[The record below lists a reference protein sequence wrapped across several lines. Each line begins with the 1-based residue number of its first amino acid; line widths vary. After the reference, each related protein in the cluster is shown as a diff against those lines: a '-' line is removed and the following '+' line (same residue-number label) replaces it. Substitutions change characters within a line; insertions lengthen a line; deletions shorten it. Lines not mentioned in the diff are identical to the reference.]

1 MGPGRAEPHAA
12 GAGQFSSQGAG
23 AAQHWEQRQGLEA
36 CPAGLISLYTS
47 RTARSAHMSQA
58 TFRASQFGSAAMALC
73 ILATSAL
80 WIRRTGLGT
89 ALSAADGEEVQQSAM
104 FEVVMEGRDQVGNVP
119 SVCSVYCTVG
129 YSGPQD
135 PSQGATCCLSGN
147 PCSMRTLFDLC
158 RAGCVS
164 GMFRVRHDLGRG
176 LGCMGFGAFGMS
188 IPEVKSTGQAFYVHG
203 CTHRWGRGFSSSETV
218 KYHLSARGKRATGT
232 RGCGSG
238 CQYTLSGQVQWRS

>member
-1 MGPGRAEPHAA
+1 
-12 GAGQFSSQGAG
+12 
-23 AAQHWEQRQGLEA
+23 
-36 CPAGLISLYTS
+36 
-47 RTARSAHMSQA
+47 
-58 TFRASQFGSAAMALC
+58 MALC

-89 ALSAADGEEVQQSAM
+89 ALSAADGEEARQLAM

-135 PSQGATCCLSGN
+135 PSQGATRCLLGD

-164 GMFRVRHDLGRG
+164 CMFCVRHDLGG
-176 LGCMGFGAFGMS
+176 GSGCMGFRALGTS
-188 IPEVKSTGQAFYVHG
+188 IPEVKSTWRALFHCVGDVTYIQVEHSMYMVVLIVG
-203 CTHRWGRGFSSSETV
+203 GEGFDAQR
-218 KYHLSARGKRATGT
+218 L
-232 RGCGSG
+232 
-238 CQYTLSGQVQWRS
+238 